1 MNHLKYLNISLT
13 AAQLK
18 LHLDHP
24 EDVIMEQSSVHSSVL
39 VEKTLGELKRKAEL
53 MESQLIELQTGK
65 LYEKNKRSW
74 NGKLFKTALFLSGL
88 SIVSILTYSICKSKN
103 IPIFKLTIE

>member
-1 MNHLKYLNISLT
+1 MFCRVLGNLNKNDYYELVLSQVLNHLKHLNISLT

-39 VEKTLGELKRKAEL
+39 VEKTLSELKRKAEL
-53 MESQLIELQTGK
+53 METQLIELQTV
-65 LYEKNKRSW
+65 S
-74 NGKLFKTALFLSGL
+74 FSASVFFT
-88 SIVSILTYSICKSKN
+88 SILKVFFSR
-103 IPIFKLTIE
+103 E